1 MRMAY
6 VTTPFSICMVKAQSS
21 ICLSNSCSSA
31 SISRCLETR
40 SSTPSRRVE
49 QLQTLEDVGHW
60 EATAMAYQARALK
73 KSMSNHGDNAITPE
87 MCNSWSKAAK
97 KPNMRCVSR
106 L

>member
-6 VTTPFSICMVKAQSS
+6 VPTPFSICMVKAQSS

-60 EATAMAYQARALK
+60 EATAMAYQARA
-73 KSMSNHGDNAITPE
+73 KSVTGCCDPE
-87 MCNSWSKAAK
+87 ILNVNSW
-97 KPNMRCVSR
+97 
-106 L
+106 